1 MNPQKCSIFTIVVDG
16 IRMFLKKRIE
26 VRLKGIVLFVFF
38 LIVSTDA
45 IRLSA
50 DAIRKLADS
59 LIVSTDCSILSVFQK
74 EGCCEDIIE
83 RLVFL
88 RFSVL

>member
-1 MNPQKCSIFTIVVDG
+1 MVDG
-16 IRMFLKKRIE
+16 IRMFLKKWSE
-26 VRLKGIVLFVFF
+26 MLLAGPVLFVFL
-38 LIVSTDA
+38 LIALLDA

-50 DAIRKLADS
+50 DAIRELADS

-74 EGCCEDIIE
+74 EECCEDIIE

-88 RFSVL
+88 RVSVL

>member
-1 MNPQKCSIFTIVVDG
+1 VVDG
-16 IRMFLKKRIE
+16 IRIFLKKRSE
-26 VRLKGIVLFVFF
+26 MLLAGSVFVVF
-38 LIVSTDA
+38 LLIALLGA

-50 DAIRKLADS
+50 GAIRELADS

-83 RLVFL
+83 RLIFL

>member
-1 MNPQKCSIFTIVVDG
+1 MVVDG
-16 IRMFLKKRIE
+16 IRKFLNKRSE
-26 VRLKGIVLFVFF
+26 MLLAGSVLFVFL
-38 LIVSTDA
+38 LIVSANT

-50 DAIRKLADS
+50 DAIRELADS

>member
-1 MNPQKCSIFTIVVDG
+1 
-16 IRMFLKKRIE
+16 MFLKKQSE
-26 VRLKGIVLFVFF
+26 MLLAGSVLFVFL
-38 LIVSTDA
+38 LIVSANT

-83 RLVFL
+83 RLIFL

>member
-1 MNPQKCSIFTIVVDG
+1 MLLAGS
-16 IRMFLKKRIE
+16 
-26 VRLKGIVLFVFF
+26 VLFVFL
-38 LIVSTDA
+38 LIALLGA

-50 DAIRKLADS
+50 DAIRELADS

>member
-1 MNPQKCSIFTIVVDG
+1 MVDG
-16 IRMFLKKRIE
+16 IRMFLKKRRE
-26 VRLKGIVLFVFF
+26 MLLAGSVLFVFL
-38 LIVSTDA
+38 LIVSANT

-88 RFSVL
+88 RVSVL

>member
-1 MNPQKCSIFTIVVDG
+1 MVDG
-16 IRMFLKKRIE
+16 IRMFLKKRSE
-26 VRLKGIVLFVFF
+26 MLLAGSVLFVFLF
-38 LIVSTDA
+38 IALLDA

-59 LIVSTDCSILSVFQK
+59 LIVLTGCSILSVFQK

-88 RFSVL
+88 RVSVL

>member
-1 MNPQKCSIFTIVVDG
+1 MLLAGS
-16 IRMFLKKRIE
+16 
-26 VRLKGIVLFVFF
+26 VLFVFL
-38 LIVSTDA
+38 LIALLDA

-59 LIVSTDCSILSVFQK
+59 LIVLTDCSILSVFQK

>member
-1 MNPQKCSIFTIVVDG
+1 MLLTGSVFVV
-16 IRMFLKKRIE
+16 FL
-26 VRLKGIVLFVFF
+26 
-38 LIVSTDA
+38 LIALLGA

-50 DAIRKLADS
+50 DAIRELTDS
-59 LIVSTDCSILSVFQK
+59 LIVLTGCSILSVFQK

>member
-1 MNPQKCSIFTIVVDG
+1 
-16 IRMFLKKRIE
+16 MFLKKQSE
-26 VRLKGIVLFVFF
+26 MLLTGSVLVVFL
-38 LIVSTDA
+38 LIVSANT

-83 RLVFL
+83 RLIFL

>member
-1 MNPQKCSIFTIVVDG
+1 MVDG
-16 IRMFLKKRIE
+16 IRMFLKKQSE
-26 VRLKGIVLFVFF
+26 MLLAGSVLFVFL
-38 LIVSTDA
+38 LIVSANT

-83 RLVFL
+83 RLIFL

>member
-1 MNPQKCSIFTIVVDG
+1 
-16 IRMFLKKRIE
+16 MFLKKQSE
-26 VRLKGIVLFVFF
+26 MLLTGSVLVVFL
-38 LIVSTDA
+38 LIVSANT

-74 EGCCEDIIE
+74 EGCCENIIE

>member
-1 MNPQKCSIFTIVVDG
+1 
-16 IRMFLKKRIE
+16 MFLKKWSE
-26 VRLKGIVLFVFF
+26 MLLAGSVLFVFL
-38 LIVSTDA
+38 LIVSANT

-88 RFSVL
+88 RVSVL

>member
-1 MNPQKCSIFTIVVDG
+1 
-16 IRMFLKKRIE
+16 MFLKKRSE
-26 VRLKGIVLFVFF
+26 MLLAGSVLFVFL
-38 LIVSTDA
+38 LIALLGA

-50 DAIRKLADS
+50 DAIRELADS

-74 EGCCEDIIE
+74 EECCEDIIE

>member
-1 MNPQKCSIFTIVVDG
+1 MVDG
-16 IRMFLKKRIE
+16 IRMFLKKQSE
-26 VRLKGIVLFVFF
+26 MLLTGSVLVVFL
-38 LIVSTDA
+38 LIVSANT

-88 RFSVL
+88 RVSVL

>member
-1 MNPQKCSIFTIVVDG
+1 MVDG
-16 IRMFLKKRIE
+16 IRIFLKKRSE
-26 VRLKGIVLFVFF
+26 MLLAGSVLVVFL
-38 LIVSTDA
+38 LIVSANT

-50 DAIRKLADS
+50 GAIRELADS
-59 LIVSTDCSILSVFQK
+59 LIVSMDCSILSVFQK

>member
-1 MNPQKCSIFTIVVDG
+1 MVDG
-16 IRMFLKKRIE
+16 IRMFLKKWSE
-26 VRLKGIVLFVFF
+26 MLLAGSVLFVFL
-38 LIVSTDA
+38 LIVSANT

-74 EGCCEDIIE
+74 EGCCEDIVE

>member
-1 MNPQKCSIFTIVVDG
+1 MVDG
-16 IRMFLKKRIE
+16 IRMFLKKRSE
-26 VRLKGIVLFVFF
+26 MLLAGSVLVVFL
-38 LIVSTDA
+38 LIVSANT

-50 DAIRKLADS
+50 GAIRELADS
-59 LIVSTDCSILSVFQK
+59 LIVSTDCSILSVFQM

-83 RLVFL
+83 RLIFL

>member
-1 MNPQKCSIFTIVVDG
+1 
-16 IRMFLKKRIE
+16 MFLKKRSE
-26 VRLKGIVLFVFF
+26 MLLAGSVLFVFL
-38 LIVSTDA
+38 LIVSANT

>member
-1 MNPQKCSIFTIVVDG
+1 
-16 IRMFLKKRIE
+16 MFLKKWSE
-26 VRLKGIVLFVFF
+26 MLLAGPVLFVFL
-38 LIVSTDA
+38 LIVSANT

>member
-1 MNPQKCSIFTIVVDG
+1 
-16 IRMFLKKRIE
+16 MFLKKRSE
-26 VRLKGIVLFVFF
+26 MLLAGSVLFVFL
-38 LIVSTDA
+38 LIVSANT

-88 RFSVL
+88 RVSVL

>member
-1 MNPQKCSIFTIVVDG
+1 MVDG
-16 IRMFLKKRIE
+16 IRMFLKKQSE
-26 VRLKGIVLFVFF
+26 MLLTGSVLVVFL
-38 LIVSTDA
+38 LIVSANT

-83 RLVFL
+83 RLIFL

>member
-1 MNPQKCSIFTIVVDG
+1 MVDG
-16 IRMFLKKRIE
+16 IRIFLKKRSE
-26 VRLKGIVLFVFF
+26 MLLAGPVLFVF
-38 LIVSTDA
+38 LIIALLDA

-59 LIVSTDCSILSVFQK
+59 LIVLTGCSILSVFQK

-83 RLVFL
+83 RLIFL

>member
-1 MNPQKCSIFTIVVDG
+1 MVDG
-16 IRMFLKKRIE
+16 IRMFLKKRSE
-26 VRLKGIVLFVFF
+26 MLLTGSVFVVSL
-38 LIVSTDA
+38 LIVSANT

-74 EGCCEDIIE
+74 EGCCENIIE
-83 RLVFL
+83 RLIFL

>member
-1 MNPQKCSIFTIVVDG
+1 
-16 IRMFLKKRIE
+16 MFLKKRSE
-26 VRLKGIVLFVFF
+26 MLLAGSVLVVFL
-38 LIVSTDA
+38 LIVSANT

-83 RLVFL
+83 RLIFL

>member
-1 MNPQKCSIFTIVVDG
+1 
-16 IRMFLKKRIE
+16 MFLKKQSE
-26 VRLKGIVLFVFF
+26 MLLTGSVLVVFL
-38 LIVSTDA
+38 LIVSANT